1 MKPLVKDWISG
12 FLDRHRARFNP
23 PDWPDPETGEWVE
36 YVKGW
41 ITAFATKQIS
51 EAEADEA
58 SRLLVLTPPR
68 WRQDHIPALVSAVL
82 TVRGQKS
89 ATDRARSEPA
99 YNPDPGFDERALARW
114 QSMTDGE
121 RERWLRLVDERTP
134 SFARTPYSRTL
145 LAMAWAE
152 DPGSVIA
159 AAPPRRAADT
169 RGPRQAMGGPV
180 ADAAPR
186 SVLVPTPAPRSVL
199 VPTPAPEPEAT
210 TVAVAAPDTDIDPD
224 EEF

>member
-1 MKPLVKDWISG
+1 MKSLVKDWIIP

-23 PDWPDPETGEWVE
+23 PDWPDPETGEWIE

-41 ITAFATKQIS
+41 ITACATKQIS

-82 TVRGQKS
+82 AVRGQKS
-89 ATDRARSEPA
+89 AMTQARSEPV

-121 RERWLRLVDERTP
+121 RERWLGLVDERAP
-134 SFARTPYSRTL
+134 SFARTPYCRTL

-152 DPGSVIA
+152 DPGAVIA

-180 ADAAPR
+180 PVADAAPR
-186 SVLVPTPAPRSVL
+186 SVLVPTPE
-199 VPTPAPEPEAT
+199 PEPKAT
-210 TVAVAAPDTDIDPD
+210 TVAVAAVDPDIDPD